1 MVATYIST
9 VKFIAGILIAILASS
24 AISIGASTMLFSGP
38 QGPQGPKGETGA
50 TGPAGPIGTT
60 GAVGTTGPQGP
71 QGTQGEMGATGDT
84 GPQGA
89 KGDTGPTGPEGPP
102 GIQGPKGDTG
112 NTGAT
117 GPTGPQGAAGATG
130 ATGPIGPQGE
140 PGIGFE
146 PTSYVS
152 VSAATFTSP
161 SESTSISTYL
171 VNNAAVGTAL
181 FFGSVQLPHGVT
193 VTNVTFYWYDADIS
207 RDITFHLARAI
218 STSTG
223 ELYPLAS
230 GSSSGSAGYGS
241 SMDTS
246 INNSII
252 DNTVYSYMFYVIIP
266 SNSPTNNL
274 RYLYGSIGFAYPT

>member
-1 MVATYIST
+1 MVATYISM
-9 VKFIAGILIAILASS
+9 VKFIAGILIAILTSS
-24 AISIGASTMLFSGP
+24 AISIGDSAMLMAGSPGL
-38 QGPQGPKGETGA
+38 QGPKGETGA
-50 TGPAGPIGTT
+50 IGPAGPMGTT
-60 GAVGTTGPQGP
+60 GATG
-71 QGTQGEMGATGDT
+71 AT

-89 KGDTGPTGPEGPP
+89 KGDTGPIGPEGPQ
-102 GIQGPKGDTG
+102 GILGPKGDTG

-117 GPTGPQGAAGATG
+117 GPTGPQGPAGATG

-146 PTSYVS
+146 PISYVS
-152 VSAATFTSP
+152 VSAAAFTSP
-161 SESTSISTYL
+161 SESVSISTYL
-171 VNNAAVGTAL
+171 GNNAAVGTAL
-181 FFGSVQLPHGVT
+181 FYGSVQLPHGVT

-207 RDITFHLARAI
+207 RDITFHLARVI

-241 SMDTS
+241 SMDIS

-252 DNTVYSYMFYVIIP
+252 DNTVYSYMFYVIMP
-266 SNSPTNNL
+266 SNSPTSNL